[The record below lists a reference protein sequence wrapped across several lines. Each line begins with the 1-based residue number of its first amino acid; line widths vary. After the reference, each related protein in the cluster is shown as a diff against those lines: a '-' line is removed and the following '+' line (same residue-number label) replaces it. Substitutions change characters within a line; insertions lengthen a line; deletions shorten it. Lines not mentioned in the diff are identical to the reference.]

1 MSFDYSKLRGRMA
14 ERGVTQAQLA
24 EKIGINKATLSVK
37 LNGRYG
43 FVNDEIIT
51 ICKELGIH
59 TDEISRYFFC
69 SASSES

>member
-1 MSFDYSKLRGRMA
+1 MSFDYSKLRGRMV

-43 FVNDEIIT
+43 FVTDEILS

-59 TDEISRYFFC
+59 TEEISNYFFC
-69 SASSES
+69 SISSES

>member
-37 LNGRYG
+37 LNGRYA
-43 FVNDEIIT
+43 FVTDEVLA

-59 TDEISRYFFC
+59 NDEISEYFFC
-69 SASSES
+69 SKSSES